1 MRPAGSGTK
10 GSDDMDPLEQKRNG
24 YSLADCAEI
33 MAAMS
38 ALKTEHGE
46 PGYQPHFQQFLR
58 SKGLT
63 ESAWATVWNDWH
75 KVTEADP
82 ALGAKFHT
90 YMAQVQQRRLMAK
103 QPDVSGEVI
112 EGVSL
117 ATYAKISAQ
126 SQTGAAIEGLVA
138 GEGLTMEQ
146 WQKGN
151 AAWAAKMGS
160 CSPTDPIMIQFGQLY
175 QKWAPN
181 HQAMMEATTQ
191 AALESSNAQ
200 GGMAGGFNKELDLD
214 NAHEF
219 WAHDDIRIRARG
231 VREAIRI
238 WELNWNDRDAR
249 MRKVTQQAYDEAI
262 KILTQGPS
270 GAGLMALNQPADQ
283 VDIHAWSKMVEEE
296 QTQQGTSDLVHGSL
310 KDLAG
315 EKFMSAQQNEAAQN
329 AIRQAITRLQPR
341 SQKVN
346 EIFAGVTDELKKVQV
361 RSLID
366 DYRETLNDM
375 QEGLDDWDYSEPE
388 DEASSAPMAA
398 GSSGM
403 SAPAASTA
411 ITTSGDDGGGFLA
424 MLKRLPIIGNI
435 LRMLGL

>member
-1 MRPAGSGTK
+1 
-10 GSDDMDPLEQKRNG
+10 MDPLEEKRNG

-33 MAAMS
+33 MEAQG

-46 PGYQPHFQQFLR
+46 PGFQPHFQQFLR

-63 ESAWATVWNDWH
+63 ENQWANVWNEWY

-103 QPDVSGEVI
+103 QPNVSGEVL
-112 EGVSL
+112 GGLSL
-117 ATYAKISAQ
+117 EQYAKISAQ

-138 GEGLTMEQ
+138 GEGLSMEQ
-146 WQKGN
+146 WQAGQ
-151 AAWAAKMGS
+151 AAWGAKMGS
-160 CSPTDPIMIQFGQLY
+160 ISPTDPIMIQYGQLY

-181 HQAMMEATTQ
+181 HQAMMEASTQ
-191 AALESSNAQ
+191 AALESSNSQ
-200 GGMAGGFNKELDLD
+200 GGMGGGFNKELDLD

-219 WAHDDIRIRARG
+219 WAQDDIRIRARG

-238 WELNWNDRDAR
+238 WELNWDDRDDR
-249 MRKVTQQAYDEAI
+249 MRQVTQQAYDQAI
-262 KILTQGPS
+262 SILGDGPK
-270 GAGLMALNQPADQ
+270 GPGLMALNEPADQ
-283 VDIHAWSKMVEEE
+283 MDIHAWSALVEEE

-315 EKFMSAQQNEAAQN
+315 EKFMSAQQNAAAQD
-329 AIRQAITRLQPR
+329 AIRKAIARLQPR
-341 SQKVN
+341 SEKVN
-346 EIFAGVTDELKKVQV
+346 EIFNSVTDELKRVQV

-375 QEGLDDWDYSEPE
+375 QESLDDWDYSEPE
-388 DEASSAPMAA
+388 AASAAPTASA
-398 GSSGM
+398 GS
-403 SAPAASTA
+403 ASTDLA
-411 ITTSGDDGGGFLA
+411 ATSSSGGFLDV
-424 MLKRLPIIGNI
+424 LKKLPIIGAI